1 MKLRIFLFIYIWF
14 ILLLANGGAEE
25 KVFIELKI
33 ENEIITNIDI
43 YDERNYL
50 IALNN
55 NLKKLS
61 KNQIYNLSK
70 NSLIREK
77 IKKIELSKYF
87 NLEKP
92 NKHNKKFIEK
102 LYRNLKFNNVEEFQ
116 KYLDS
121 YNLSIENIEKK
132 ILIETLWNQ
141 LIFEKYNKNIKV
153 DEKKL
158 RAKLKNELKKNKI
171 EEFNLSEIIFELKLN
186 ENIKD
191 KQKKIIEFI
200 ENNSFENA
208 ANIYSISDSSKFG
221 GKIGWTNKA
230 QIAKNILN
238 EIEKIEI
245 GGITNPIQI
254 NNSYIILKVNEKRMV
269 KKDVDFEK
277 QIKNLIIYEKDRQL
291 NQYSLMYFNRIK
303 KNLFINDL

>member
-1 MKLRIFLFIYIWF
+1 MKVRIFLFIYIWF

-87 NLEKP
+87 NLDKP
-92 NKHNKKFIEK
+92 NKHNKTFIEK
-102 LYRNLKFNNVEEFQ
+102 LYRNLKFKNVEEFQ
-116 KYLDS
+116 KYLDN

-141 LIFEKYNKNIKV
+141 LIFDKYNKNVKV

-200 ENNSFENA
+200 KNNSFENA

-230 QIAKNILN
+230 QITKNILN